1 MKRLLHRFNLD
12 RRGTATVELALV
24 APLLATFVIG
34 IVDIS
39 NAVGRKLVM
48 EQAAQRGIEKIM
60 QTTTDT
66 TVDLTIVTEAA
77 AAADVPVDQ
86 VVLDFWLE
94 CDGTRQADYNLDPP
108 CAAGEREAR
117 YITLTINDTYDP
129 MFSLHFAGANAE
141 GEYPIT
147 AESGIRIK

>member
-1 MKRLLHRFNLD
+1 MKRLLHRLKLD
-12 RRGTATVELALV
+12 RRGTATIELALV

-48 EQAAQRGIEKIM
+48 EQATQRGIEKIM

-66 TVDLTIVTEAA
+66 TVDVTIVTEAA
-77 AAADVPVDQ
+77 AAANVPVDQ
-86 VVLDFWLE
+86 VTLDYWLE
-94 CDGTRQADYNLDPP
+94 CDGTRKANYDTDN
-108 CAAGEREAR
+108 CAVGEREAR
-117 YITLTINDTYDP
+117 YITLSIEDTYDP
-129 MFSLHFAGANAE
+129 MFSLHFAGANDD
-141 GEYPIT
+141 GEYPIF